1 MKKKVISLMLTAA
14 LLLVGCGNAATTEET
29 KPADETKA
37 TTEAQTVTVW
47 AWDKNFNIP
56 IMEEAAKIYSAEH
69 PNVTINVVDY
79 AKADVETK
87 LQTGLAAGAT
97 DSLPDITLV
106 EDYNAQKYLTSYP
119 GKFADLTGKLP
130 HSDFAKYKVD
140 AMTVDDKVYGVPFDS
155 GVSGMFY
162 RTDLIEQAGYK
173 AEDMKDI
180 TWDQFIKIGQ
190 DVKAKTGKDMISMD
204 VYNDAAILRQ
214 MIQSCGQWY
223 FDKDGNVTFA
233 NNQALIDAVK
243 EYKKLQDAGI
253 VKNTVG
259 WGDWVASMN
268 KGDVATVNT
277 GVWIIGSI
285 KAAADQSGKW
295 AVAAFPRLDTSNSVN
310 ATNLGGSSW
319 YVLNDSKNKDTA
331 IDFLKTVYGGNN
343 DFYQKILVDKG
354 AVGTYLPS
362 QTGTSY
368 SAEDPFF
375 GGQKVFEDFSTWM
388 KKIPGVSYGSYA
400 AEGDQAIMAQMKDI
414 LDGKI
419 TVEDGLKKA
428 EEQLKSQIQ

>member
-1 MKKKVISLMLTAA
+1 MKKRIMSLMLAA
-14 LLLVGCGNAATTEET
+14 AVLMVGCGKAETPET
-29 KPADETKA
+29 KPVETPKV
-37 TTEAQTVTVW
+37 TEAQTVTVW

-69 PNVTINVVDY
+69 PNVTIKVVDY

-87 LQTGLAAGAT
+87 LQTGLAAGAS

-119 GKFADLTGKLP
+119 GKFADLTGKVP

-140 AMTVDDKVYGVPFDS
+140 AMTVEGKVYGVPFDS

-162 RTDLIEQAGYK
+162 RTDLITQAGYK

-190 DVKAKTGKDMISMD
+190 DVKAKTGKAMVSMD

-214 MIQSCGQWY
+214 MIQSAGQWY
-223 FDKDGNVTFA
+223 FDKDGKVTMA
-233 NNQALIDAVK
+233 NNQALVDAVNQ
-243 EYKKLQDAGI
+243 YKKLQDAGI
-253 VKNTVG
+253 VMNTVG

-285 KAAADQSGKW
+285 KAATDQSGKW
-295 AVAAFPRLDTSNSVN
+295 AVAAFPRLATANSVN

-319 YVLNDSKNKDTA
+319 YVLNDSKNKEVA

-343 DFYQKILVDKG
+343 EFYQKILVDKG

-362 QTGTSY
+362 QTGASY
-368 SAEDPFF
+368 AAEDPFF
-375 GGQKVFEDFSTWM
+375 GGQKVFQDFSTWM
-388 KKIPGVSYGSYA
+388 KVIPGVSYGSYA

-414 LDGKI
+414 LEGKI
-419 TVEDGLKKA
+419 TVEAGLKKA
-428 EEQLKSQIQ
+428 EEQLNSQIQ

>member
-1 MKKKVISLMLTAA
+1 MKKKILSIMLASV
-14 LLLVGCGNAATTEET
+14 LVLGGCGKAATPEAT
-29 KPADETKA
+29 KP
-37 TTEAQTVTVW
+37 TEVAKSPVAQTVTVW

-56 IMEEAAKIYSAEH
+56 IMQDAAKIYSADH
-69 PNVTINVVDY
+69 PNVTIKVVDY

-87 LQTGLAAGAT
+87 LQTGLVAGAA

-119 GKFADLTGKLP
+119 GKFADLTATVKS
-130 HSDFAKYKVD
+130 SDFAKYKVD
-140 AMTVDDKVYGVPFDS
+140 AVSLDGKTYAVPFDS

-162 RTDLIEQAGYK
+162 RTDILAKAGYK
-173 AEDMKDI
+173 PADMKDI
-180 TWDQFIKIGQ
+180 TWDQFIKIGK
-190 DVKAKTGKDMISMD
+190 DVKTKTGKAMISMD
-204 VYNDAAILRQ
+204 VYNDAAILRE

-223 FDKDGNVTFA
+223 FDKDGKVTMA
-233 NNQALIDAVK
+233 NNQSLIDAVTKYK
-243 EYKKLQDAGI
+243 EIQDAGI

-277 GVWIIGSI
+277 GVWIMGSI
-285 KAAADQSGKW
+285 KAATDQSGKW
-295 AVAAFPRLDTSNSVN
+295 AVAAFPRLATSNSVN

-319 YVLNDSKNKDTA
+319 YVLNDSKNKDVA
-331 IDFLKTVYGGNN
+331 IDFLKTVYAGNN
-343 DFYQKILVDKG
+343 DFFQKILVERG

-362 QTGTSY
+362 QTGTAY
-368 SAEDPFF
+368 SAGDKFF
-375 GGQKVFEDFSTWM
+375 GDQEVFQDFSGWM

-414 LDGKI
+414 LSGKI
-419 TVEDGLKKA
+419 TVKAGLKNA
-428 EEQLKSQIQ
+428 EDQLSSQIQ

>member
-1 MKKKVISLMLTAA
+1 MKKKILSLI
-14 LLLVGCGNAATTEET
+14 LVTSMVLAGCGNSANTEKKETTKDDT
-29 KPADETKA
+29 SPK
-37 TTEAQTVTVW
+37 VITVW

-56 IMEEAAKIYSAEH
+56 IMEEAAKVYSADH
-69 PNVTINVVDY
+69 KDVTIKVVDY
-79 AKADVETK
+79 AKLDVETK
-87 LQTGLAAGAT
+87 LQTGLVAGADT
-97 DSLPDITLV
+97 LPDITLV

-119 GKFADLTGKLP
+119 GKFADLTGKIP
-130 HSDFAKYKVD
+130 HSDFAQYKVD
-140 AMTVDDKVYGVPFDS
+140 AVTVEDKIYAVPFDS
-155 GVSGMFY
+155 GVSGMFF
-162 RTDLIEQAGYK
+162 RTDILAEAGYK
-173 AEDMKDI
+173 PEDMKDI
-180 TWDQFIKIGQ
+180 TWDQFIKIGK
-190 DVKAKTGKDMISMD
+190 DVKAKTGKAMISMD
-204 VYNDAAILRQ
+204 VYNDAAILRE

-223 FDKDGNVTFA
+223 FDIDGNVTIA
-233 NNQALIDAVK
+233 NNKSLVEAVTKYK
-243 EYKKLQDAGI
+243 ELQESGI

-285 KAAADQSGKW
+285 KAATDQSGKW
-295 AVAAFPRLDTSNSVN
+295 GVAAFPRLSTSNSVN

-319 YVLNDSKNKDTA
+319 YVLNDSKNKDVA

-354 AVGTYLPS
+354 AVGTYIPS
-362 QTGTSY
+362 QTGAAY

-375 GGQKVFEDFSTWM
+375 GGQKIFEDFSGWM
-388 KKIPGVSYGSYA
+388 KKIPGVSYGSYSV
-400 AEGDQAIMAQMKDI
+400 EGDQAIMAQMKDI

-419 TVEDGLKKA
+419 TVEEGLKTA

>member
-1 MKKKVISLMLTAA
+1 MKKKILSLI
-14 LLLVGCGNAATTEET
+14 LVTSMVLSGCGNAANSEKKETTKDDT
-29 KPADETKA
+29 SPK
-37 TTEAQTVTVW
+37 VITVW

-56 IMEEAAKIYSAEH
+56 IMEEAAKVYSADH
-69 PNVTINVVDY
+69 KDVTIKVVDY
-79 AKADVETK
+79 AKLDVETK
-87 LQTGLAAGAT
+87 LQTGLVAGADT
-97 DSLPDITLV
+97 LPDITLV

-119 GKFADLTGKLP
+119 GKFADLTGKIP
-130 HSDFAKYKVD
+130 HSDFAQYKVD
-140 AMTVDDKVYGVPFDS
+140 AVTVEDKIYAVPFDS
-155 GVSGMFY
+155 GVSGMFF
-162 RTDLIEQAGYK
+162 RTDILAEAGYK
-173 AEDMKDI
+173 PEDMKDI

-190 DVKAKTGKDMISMD
+190 DVKSKTGKAMISMD
-204 VYNDAAILRQ
+204 VYNDAAILRE

-223 FDKDGNVTFA
+223 FDIDGNVTIA
-233 NNQALIDAVK
+233 NNKALVEAVTKYK
-243 EYKKLQDAGI
+243 EIQESGI

-285 KAAADQSGKW
+285 KAATDQSGKW
-295 AVAAFPRLDTSNSVN
+295 GVAAFPRLSTSNSVN

-319 YVLNDSKNKDTA
+319 YVLNDSKNKDVA

-354 AVGTYLPS
+354 AVGTYIPS
-362 QTGTSY
+362 QTGAAY

-375 GGQKVFEDFSTWM
+375 GGQKIFEDFSGWM
-388 KKIPGVSYGSYA
+388 KKIPGVSYGSYSV
-400 AEGDQAIMAQMKDI
+400 EGDQAIMAQMKDI

-419 TVEDGLKKA
+419 TVEQGLKTA
-428 EEQLKSQIQ
+428 EDQLKSQIQ

>member
-1 MKKKVISLMLTAA
+1 MKKKIISLMLVSAI
-14 LLLVGCGNAATTEET
+14 LLVGCGKAATPET
-29 KPADETKA
+29 KPTEAAKP
-37 TTEAQTVTVW
+37 TTEAKTVTVW

-56 IMEEAAKIYSAEH
+56 IMEEAAKIYSAKN
-69 PNVTINVVDY
+69 PNVTIKVVDY

-87 LQTGLAAGAT
+87 LQTGLVAGAA

-119 GKFADLTGKLP
+119 GKFADLTASVKG
-130 HSDFAKYKVD
+130 SDFAKYKVD
-140 AMTVDDKVYGVPFDS
+140 AVTLEGKTYGVPFDS

-162 RTDLIEQAGYK
+162 RTDILEKAGYK
-173 AEDMKDI
+173 ADAMKDI
-180 TWDQFIKIGQ
+180 TWDQFIKIGK
-190 DVKAKTGKDMISMD
+190 DVKTKTGKAMVSMD
-204 VYNDAAILRQ
+204 VYNDAAILRE

-223 FDKDGNVTFA
+223 FDKDGKVTMA
-233 NNQALIDAVK
+233 NNQSLIDAVK
-243 EYKKLQDAGI
+243 KYKEIQDAGI

-295 AVAAFPRLDTSNSVN
+295 AVAAFPRLTTSNSVN

-319 YVLNDSKNKDTA
+319 YVLNDSKNKAVA
-331 IDFLKTVYGGNN
+331 IDFLKTVYAGNN
-343 DFYQKILVDKG
+343 DFFQKILVDKG

-362 QTGTSY
+362 QAGSAY
-368 SAEDPFF
+368 SAPDPFF
-375 GGQKVFEDFSTWM
+375 GNQKIFEDFSGWM

-400 AEGDQAIMAQMKDI
+400 AEGDQAVMAQMKDI
-414 LDGKI
+414 LSGKI
-419 TVEDGLKKA
+419 TVEAGLKNA
-428 EEQLKSQIQ
+428 EDQLNSQIK

>member
-1 MKKKVISLMLTAA
+1 MKKKKIISLMLTAA
-14 LLLVGCGNAATTEET
+14 VLLVGCGKATTPET
-29 KPADETKA
+29 KPVEDTKVA
-37 TTEAQTVTVW
+37 EAQTVTVW

-56 IMEEAAKIYSAEH
+56 IMQEAAKIYSADH
-69 PNVTINVVDY
+69 PNITIDVVDY
-79 AKADVETK
+79 AKLDVETK
-87 LQTGLAAGAT
+87 LQTGLVAGAA

-140 AMTVDDKVYGVPFDS
+140 SMSVDGKVYGVPFDS

-162 RTDLIEQAGYK
+162 RKDILAKAGYK

-180 TWDQFIKIGQ
+180 TWDQFIKIGK

-204 VYNDAAILRQ
+204 VYNDAALLRE

-223 FDKDGNVTFA
+223 FDKDGNVTMA
-233 NNQALIDAVK
+233 NNQALIDAVNKYK
-243 EYKKLQDAGI
+243 EIQDAGI

-285 KAAADQSGKW
+285 KAATDQSGKW
-295 AVAAFPRLDTSNSVN
+295 AVAAFPRLTTSNSVN

-319 YVLNDSKNKDTA
+319 YVLNDSKNKDVA
-331 IDFLKTVYGGNN
+331 IDFLKTVYAGSN
-343 DFYQKILVDKG
+343 DFYQKILVDQG

-362 QTGTSY
+362 QTGSAY
-368 SAEDPFF
+368 SAADPFF
-375 GGQKVFEDFSTWM
+375 GDQKIFEDFSGWM

-400 AEGDQAIMAQMKDI
+400 AEGDQAILAQIKDI

-419 TVEDGLKKA
+419 TVKEGLTKA
-428 EEQLKSQIQ
+428 EEQLNSQIK

>member
-1 MKKKVISLMLTAA
+1 MKKKVISLMVTAA
-14 LLLVGCGNAATTEET
+14 VLLVGCGKAATTPESKPTEET
-29 KPADETKA
+29 KVA
-37 TTEAQTVTVW
+37 EAQTITVW

-190 DVKAKTGKDMISMD
+190 DVKAKTGKYMISMD
-204 VYNDAAILRQ
+204 VYNDAAILRE

-233 NNQALIDAVK
+233 NNEALINAVK
-243 EYKKLQDAGI
+243 EYKKIQDAGI
-253 VKNTVG
+253 VMNTVG